1 MLGWPLLM
9 ITLSMAATPVVEP
22 ERDDLC
28 GTYVLY
34 VAAKSLGADVG
45 TLADFESDLGPPP
58 RGGHSLAELAEAAE
72 RFPLQTLG
80 VQTTLANLEKRT
92 PPWACIARLQ
102 VGHYVLIGQIDGE
115 SVLVVDPPTSTRL
128 PRTVFENLWDGN
140 ALLISTTPLLSEEAV
155 TQLPIVHHAY
165 RGSVMD
171 WFWRALLILVVSGL
185 ALSAIYVWRPWKP
198 AAGSAQA

>member
-1 MLGWPLLM
+1 MWTMPLLM
-9 ITLSMAATPVVEP
+9 FTMAMAATPVVEP

-34 VAAKSLGADVG
+34 VAAKSLGADVR
-45 TLADFESDLGPPP
+45 TLADFESVLGPPP

-115 SVLVVDPPTSTRL
+115 SVLIVDPPTSTRI
-128 PRTVFENLWDGN
+128 PRSVFENLWDGN
-140 ALLISTTPLLSEEAV
+140 ALLISTAPLLGEEAV
-155 TQLPIVHHAY
+155 TQLPVFRHAS
-165 RGSVMD
+165 GGGVTN
-171 WFWRALLILVVSGL
+171 WFWRALLILVVSGFV
-185 ALSAIYVWRPWKP
+185 LSAIYFWRQGKP
-198 AAGSAQA
+198 AAGSV

>member
-1 MLGWPLLM
+1 MLAMPILW
-9 ITLSMAATPVVEP
+9 ITMAMAATPVVEP

-72 RFPLQTLG
+72 RFRLQTLG

-102 VGHYVLIGQIDGE
+102 IGHYVLIGQIDGE
-115 SVLVVDPPTSTRL
+115 SVLVVDPPTSARL
-128 PRTVFENLWDGN
+128 PRSVFENLWDGN
-140 ALLISTTPLLSEEAV
+140 ALLISTTPLLGEEAV
-155 TQLPIVHHAY
+155 TQLPVVRHAS
-165 RGSVMD
+165 GGGVTN
-171 WFWRALLILVVSGL
+171 WFWGVLLILVVSGL
-185 ALSAIYVWRPWKP
+185 GLSAIYVWRPRKP
-198 AAGSAQA
+198 AAGSV